1 MDLHTKY
8 FRLLI
13 VKIIQDLGNKLEAKI
28 DKLETLSK
36 KKIVDL
42 RIKQEE
48 MQNTITEIKNSLEA
62 THGRIKEPEKW
73 MREMEVT
80 LVKWLIRNKEKKN
93 DWKEMK
99 TV

>member
-1 MDLHTKY
+1 
-8 FRLLI
+8 
-13 VKIIQDLGNKLEAKI
+13 
-28 DKLETLSK
+28 
-36 KKIVDL
+36 
-42 RIKQEE
+42 